1 MKITNKKGFSLLE
14 ITLVLGVGVA
24 MAFMKFQDM
33 KKDQENIMANTVGS
47 QMKQMGEAVNRY
59 ISIRY
64 DKLST
69 LTSSGSQSSDPG
81 PRTCTANGC
90 EITYQTLVN
99 EGLLPVSY
107 TGINAQ
113 KSTYKILLK
122 RAGTTPNYVINGLV
136 ITTLPWSEGN
146 RIRYDL
152 LGRAMQTA
160 GIDSGMTQ
168 SAMVASGTAGQWT
181 ESQNNYSGINAAGLL
196 AYRVGYDS
204 SMYSVYLRRDGTL
217 PMTGDLNMGG
227 QSINHAKDITAS
239 GDVNATS
246 FNGTYGRFA
255 KNVGISEDLTVNGFS
270 TFGKNVSMNSQL
282 TVKNGINSEN
292 YVSAK
297 TQASKLQIG
306 GGGSSDPNM
315 ILLNVSGGAGDGYLS
330 LNGNNN
336 SSVKLDIWGSQRVR
350 GDLILSGSND
360 GKMTGAISAS
370 GNITG
375 KYLQPASISIAGGV
389 CSPDGLIS
397 RDETGAILSCQNGE
411 WKGAGGGSITR
422 TATDS
427 LRFQSTGDFNYLN
440 VFVASKFYPADG
452 THTGSATFNVLVGGK
467 TVGQITT
474 SITVWKAGSRGHY
487 WGYENTGATLR
498 MFTTAVKQ
506 GDVVQVVMASS
517 GFHSSSDISVSL
529 SQ

>member
-1 MKITNKKGFSLLE
+1 MKITNQKGFSLLE
-14 ITLVLGVGVA
+14 ITLVLGIGTA

-33 KKDQENIMANTVGS
+33 KSDQEKIVTNTVGA

-69 LTSSGSQSSDPG
+69 LTSSSSQSSDPG
-81 PRTCTANGC
+81 PRTCSANGC

-113 KSTYKILLK
+113 KSSYKIMLK
-122 RAGTTPNYVINGLV
+122 RDGSSPNYVINGLV

-146 RIRYDL
+146 RVRYDL
-152 LGRAMQTA
+152 LGRAMQAA

-168 SAMVASGTAGQWT
+168 SATVASGTAGQWA
-181 ESQNNYSGINAAGLL
+181 ENQNSYSGINAAGLL

-227 QSINHAKDITAS
+227 QSINNAKDITAS

-255 KNVGISEDLTVNGFS
+255 KNVNVSEDLNVIGFS

-292 YVSAK
+292 YISAK
-297 TQASKLQIG
+297 TQSSKLQIG
-306 GGGSSDPNM
+306 GGGTSDPNM

-350 GDLILSGSND
+350 GDLTLSGSND
-360 GKMTGAISAS
+360 GKTTGAISAS
-370 GNITG
+370 GNIASSGTVSG
-375 KYLQPASISIAGGV
+375 QYLQPISTIVSGATCVSLGAISKDSAGDIYS
-389 CSPDGLIS
+389 CSDGTWKKPSSDVVVGIYGIYNDQNNNKSCYFTNSVTKQCSCNNNQYPMLIS
-397 RDETGAILSCQNGE
+397 SWSKTTTH
-411 WKGAGGGSITR
+411 GGGGNGSGYES
-422 TATDS
+422 TA
-427 LRFQSTGDFNYLN
+427 NWNIYAC
-440 VFVASKFYPADG
+440 ASK
-452 THTGSATFNVLVGGK
+452 
-467 TVGQITT
+467 
-474 SITVWKAGSRGHY
+474 
-487 WGYENTGATLR
+487 
-498 MFTTAVKQ
+498 
-506 GDVVQVVMASS
+506 
-517 GFHSSSDISVSL
+517 
-529 SQ
+529 